1 MERKPTADTAPVRR
15 RGTLPMADLDLR
27 DVAMKVSAA
36 WKSSPLTLAY
46 TTPDAFE
53 QNVVDFAVLLDERM
67 NLEASRRPL
76 TGELA
81 DLDHELNSHVSN
93 VKAYIAEQFG
103 KPRSVDYYPEFGI
116 VKVGKTYQLPI
127 DRNERVAALERLVT
141 ALTKYSLNTQ
151 RYGVEYWKEA
161 QARYTQL
168 LYQAGTTDSQRSAR
182 VKDKNELKRDIKQ
195 VLQSLVLL
203 VQANYPDTWRSVLR
217 QWGFQKEKY

>member
-1 MERKPTADTAPVRR
+1 
-15 RGTLPMADLDLR
+15 MADLDLR

-36 WKSSPLTLAY
+36 WKSSPLTLQY

-53 QNVVDFAVLLDERM
+53 QTVVDFAVMLDERM

-81 DLDHELNSHVSN
+81 DLDRELNSHVSN

-103 KPRSVDYYPEFGI
+103 KARAADYYPEFGI
-116 VKVGKTYQLPI
+116 IKVGKTYQLPI
-127 DRNERVAALERLVT
+127 DRNERASSLERLVT
-141 ALTKYSLNTQ
+141 ALTKYGMVNQ
-151 RYGVEYWKEA
+151 RFGIAYWKEA
-161 QARYTQL
+161 QARFVQL
-168 LYQAGTTDSQRSAR
+168 VYQAGTTDSQRSAR

-195 VLQSLVLL
+195 TLQSLVLSI
-203 VQANYPDTWRSVLR
+203 QANYPDTYRSVLR